1 MPTLSV
7 RIDLDGGERIGPGK
21 VALLKAVGETGS
33 ISAAGRALGMSYR
46 RAWRLIEDLNRCFK
60 QPLVTA
66 QTGGKSGGG
75 AELTE
80 LGQAVIDHYTAIA
93 AKSEK
98 AATRH
103 LVALQATMR
112 GRR

>member
-1 MPTLSV
+1 MPSLSV
-7 RIDLDGGERIGPGK
+7 RIDLDGGERLGPGK

-46 RAWRLIEDLNRCFK
+46 RAWRLIEDLNGCFK

-80 LGQAVIDHYTAIA
+80 LGRAVIAHYTAIA
-93 AKSEK
+93 AKSHK
-98 AATRH
+98 AATQH
-103 LVALQATMR
+103 LSALQSTMR
-112 GRR
+112 SSR